1 MIELDGV
8 TKTYG
13 DTDVVV
19 DFSLTIEHGSFCV
32 LIGSSGSGKS
42 TTLKMIN
49 RLIPHSRGRI
59 TIDGRDVTT
68 IKPETLRQSIGY
80 AIQTIGLFP
89 HWTVAGNIG
98 VVPRMLGWARQRV
111 EARIDELLNLFKLDP
126 AEFRAKYP
134 HQLSGG
140 QAQRVGVARA
150 LAADP
155 DLLLMDEPFG
165 ALDPITRDA
174 LQEELARVHKAMG
187 KTIVFVTHDID
198 EAMRLGD
205 RVALMDE
212 GRLVQAGSPVD
223 ILTRPKNAFVRDFV
237 GKADLGLKLLSCATV
252 SDRGSGAAAV
262 TAGVSGDDLS
272 RRLASEGHLW
282 MLSDEGRPVR
292 LLRQGDEAEGIA
304 VPEDWLT
311 LPGMSA
317 REALSRMV
325 WNRVDCLPIV
335 DEQGRL
341 TGEVG
346 LDALVSGRMGV
357 SNPAGGRPASPEGA

>member
-8 TKTYG
+8 YKTYG
-13 DTDVVV
+13 DTDVVS
-19 DFSLTIEHGSFCV
+19 DFSLTIDSGSFCV

-59 TIDGRDVTT
+59 AIDGRDVTS
-68 IKPETLRQSIGY
+68 IKAETLRQRIGY

-98 VVPRMLGWARQRV
+98 VVPRMLGWSAQRV
-111 EARIDELLNLFKLDP
+111 ESRIDELLGLFKMDP

-174 LQEELARVHKAMG
+174 LQEELARVHRATG

-205 RVALMDE
+205 QVALMDE
-212 GRLVQAGSPVD
+212 GRLVQVGTPVE
-223 ILTRPKNAFVRDFV
+223 ILTRPRNAFVRDFV
-237 GKADLGLKLLSCATV
+237 GKSDLGLKLLSCEAV
-252 SDRGSGAAAV
+252 ADRRCDAPSAAPDIGDDDRG
-262 TAGVSGDDLS
+262 
-272 RRLASEGHLW
+272 RRLESAGHLW
-282 MLSDEGRPVR
+282 LLSEDGRPVR
-292 LLRQGDEAEGIA
+292 LLSRDGASTA

-311 LPGMSA
+311 TSGMSA

-325 WNRVDCLPIV
+325 WNGVDRLPVV
-335 DEQGRL
+335 DEAGRL

-346 LDALVSGRMGV
+346 LDALVSHAGP
-357 SNPAGGRPASPEGA
+357 PAQPAAQPRRVAPA